1 MNQDL
6 YGTALPDGM
15 EEEAGSSLLRPMG
28 NPSIVDRII
37 DRLINAILNG
47 ELQPGQQIPT
57 ETELCESMQVGRN
70 SVREAVK
77 ALVAMGV
84 LHIRRAEGTFVADGF
99 SDRMLDPLIYG
110 LILEG
115 SGSPYMVELR
125 RLFEVGILQLAVEKA
140 EAADIAQLREALENF
155 RSVVEGNPDQDQ
167 ILDADIGFH
176 RALQFIVKNP
186 LVDRISMVIERLTRT
201 SRQRATA
208 HFLSKGELASMV
220 ELHEK
225 ILDTVIRG
233 DKEAAARVVEEH
245 YKYWKEELN

>member
-1 MNQDL
+1 MKQDL
-6 YGTALPDGM
+6 YAMGPADAPD
-15 EEEAGSSLLRPMG
+15 EEANSLLRPMG
-28 NPSIVDRII
+28 NQSIVDRII

-77 ALVAMGV
+77 TLVSMGV
-84 LHIRRAEGTFVADGF
+84 LYIRRAEGTFVADGF
-99 SDRMLDPLIYG
+99 SERMLDPLIYG

-115 SGSPYMVELR
+115 GSSPYMVELR

-140 EAADIAQLREALENF
+140 EDADIANLHEALDDF
-155 RSVVEGNPDQDQ
+155 RRVVEDNPDQSE
-167 ILDADIGFH
+167 ILDADIRFH
-176 RALQFIVKNP
+176 RALQLIVKNP
-186 LVDRISMVIERLTRT
+186 LVDKISVVIEKLTRI

-208 HFLSKGELASMV
+208 HFMNKGELASMV

-225 ILDTVIRG
+225 ILETVATG
-233 DKEAAARVVEEH
+233 NKEAAATVVEEH